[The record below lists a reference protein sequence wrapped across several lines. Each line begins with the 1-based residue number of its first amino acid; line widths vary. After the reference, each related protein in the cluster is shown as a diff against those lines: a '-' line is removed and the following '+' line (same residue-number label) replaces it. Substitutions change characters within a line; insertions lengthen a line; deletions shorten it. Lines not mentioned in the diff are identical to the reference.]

1 MGLMSMFVSI
11 LTEAFE
17 KVKEEL
23 ADKPNEH
30 EIFGLIATSIKKIS
44 KKHRFKEKL
53 SKLSKSVI
61 SVNDESLNVMIK
73 QGHEAQNK
81 ENVNYY

>member
-1 MGLMSMFVSI
+1 MSI

-23 ADKPNEH
+23 ADKPNEF
-30 EIFGLIATSIKKIS
+30 EIFSMISKNIKKIS
-44 KKHRFKEKL
+44 KKHRFKERMAKI
-53 SKLSKSVI
+53 SKSVI

-73 QGHEAQNK
+73 QGQEAHNAAK
-81 ENVNYY
+81 FSENVNYY